1 MIDIQ
6 TNSFSSTSGALSS
19 PITPPNDVEDGGSL
33 VVDSGGW
40 LIPVIVVVAVVALL
54 LLALIVFLVRKRR
67 NRGVTPQDDADLPT
81 APPNND
87 QYASL
92 PSGLRTTTAI
102 YNTREM
108 LDGGNNNGN
117 VALYGRGEFV
127 DALSERGVVASQ
139 YETIP
144 RKKES
149 YDNCNI
155 DV

>member
-1 MIDIQ
+1 VIDNQ
-6 TNSFSSTSGALSS
+6 TNSFLSTSGALSS

-40 LIPVIVVVAVVALL
+40 LIPVIVVVAAVALL

-67 NRGVTPQDDADLPT
+67 NRGVTPQDDADLLT

-92 PSGLRTTTAI
+92 PSDLRTTTTI

-108 LDGGNNNGN
+108 LDGGNNGN

-155 DV
+155 DL

>member
-1 MIDIQ
+1 
-6 TNSFSSTSGALSS
+6 
-19 PITPPNDVEDGGSL
+19 
-33 VVDSGGW
+33 
-40 LIPVIVVVAVVALL
+40 VVALL